1 MKIYSIDGKTYSS
14 IAKIN
19 DTLNEISLFTL
30 ITELKNNKDT
40 DVYDLIKKEYLRRM
54 KLYAGR

>member
-1 MKIYSIDGKTYSS
+1 MKIYNIDGKTYSS
-14 IAKIN
+14 ISKIN

-40 DVYDLIKKEYLRRM
+40 DVYDLIKNEYLRRM
-54 KLYAGR
+54 NVYTR

>member
-1 MKIYSIDGKTYSS
+1 MKIYNIDGKTYSS
-14 IAKIN
+14 IAKLS

-40 DVYDLIKKEYLRRM
+40 DVYDLIKNEYLRRM
-54 KLYAGR
+54 NVYTR